1 MKKHG
6 MFKEHYQWEG
16 GCLAS
21 CLALCI
27 PGLWGLENSQLRGD
41 VPWLGQISTSVQVG
55 SPFQGCVLR
64 VLQQWYY
71 KEVNE

>member
-1 MKKHG
+1 M
-6 MFKEHYQWEG
+6 E
-16 GCLAS
+16 CLKSIISGREDVLPPAW
-21 CLALCI
+21 LCI